1 MNGCGSRTVRRRRGR
16 GIMVVAGLVAA
27 IGGAAA
33 DVAARPNAQTPP
45 LPQTV
50 EATIDVGARPVGI
63 GVNPV
68 THKVYVTNAT
78 GNSVSVIDGVT
89 LKVVKTLAVGNTPWY
104 WIGVMPARNRI
115 YVANNGSGTLSVIDG
130 ATDAVVATVGG
141 LTGAPEGVGADDGR
155 NLVYVT
161 RAGSLMS
168 VVDGATQQVLR
179 TVNTGAFNHSAVV
192 SPSLGRIYVSRTAP
206 DVLSVFDTNSLALV
220 GDIAATGHPA
230 LDPGTEQVWL
240 ADFRSPRLWRVDGR
254 SNAVLDQLP
263 ITYAPLL
270 AAIDTTRGCLYA
282 TNPSAGQLTVVD
294 IVNRRELGQL
304 TVGRTPGG
312 VGVDPVTGRVFV
324 ANEASN
330 TVTVIKGARCDQPA
344 TAPTPTATALP
355 SATPSPTASATP
367 SPTASATTRPT
378 TTASATP
385 SQTTAPSPTLTP
397 VLTPTTPPSS
407 TPAPVSACICR
418 TVRERVPPAVIN
430 DAVANPGRYE
440 GWMRPLDP
448 NKPPSPA
455 NPPRACLALQN
466 ADLPYHPLWNTPLW
480 RVGCR

>member
-1 MNGCGSRTVRRRRGR
+1 MRDCAGTSRPRRTGRR
-16 GIMVVAGLVAA
+16 IIVAAGLLSVMSW
-27 IGGAAA
+27 AAA
-33 DVAARPNAQTPP
+33 DAQARPSAQPRP
-45 LPQTV
+45 LPQV
-50 EATIDVGARPVGI
+50 IEATIDVGARPVGI
-63 GVNPV
+63 GVNPS
-68 THKVYVTNAT
+68 THKVYVTNA
-78 GNSVSVIDGVT
+78 GGHSVTVIDGQT
-89 LKVVKTLAVGNTPWY
+89 LKVIKTLMVGSTPWY
-104 WIGVMPARNRI
+104 WIGVMPGRNRI

-130 ATDAVVATVGG
+130 ATDTVVATVAG
-141 LTGAPEGVGADDGR
+141 LTGAPEGVGVDDAR

-168 VVDGATQQVLR
+168 VVDGATQQLLR

-206 DVLSVFDTNSLALV
+206 DVLSVFDSTDLSSV

-230 LDPGTEQVWL
+230 LDPVTEQVWL
-240 ADFRSPRLWRVDGR
+240 ADFRNPRLWRVDGR
-254 SNAVLDQLP
+254 SNTVLDQLP
-263 ITYAPLL
+263 ITDAPLL
-270 AAIDTTRGCLYA
+270 AAIDGSRGCLFA
-282 TNPSAGQLTVVD
+282 TNPATGSLTVVD
-294 IVNRRELGQL
+294 IVNRRELGRL

-312 VGVDPVTGRVFV
+312 VGVDPGTGRVFV

-330 TVTVIKGARCDQPA
+330 TVTVIRGARCDQPA
-344 TAPTPTATALP
+344 EAPTATALP
-355 SATPSPTASATP
+355 SPSPTATVTSTPHATETATASPTLDP
-367 SPTASATTRPT
+367 SPTVAVPTATVPLPT
-378 TTASATP
+378 AT
-385 SQTTAPSPTLTP
+385 
-397 VLTPTTPPSS
+397 VPPL
-407 TPAPVSACICR
+407 SACICR